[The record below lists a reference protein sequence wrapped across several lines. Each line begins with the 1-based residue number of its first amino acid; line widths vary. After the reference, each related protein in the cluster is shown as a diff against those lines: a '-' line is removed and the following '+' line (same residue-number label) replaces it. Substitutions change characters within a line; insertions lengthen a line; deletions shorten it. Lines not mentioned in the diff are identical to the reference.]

1 MGLGNGILITA
12 LILSLLSMVFLARSA
27 SGDKFALYTS
37 RRIYYLTSLLIFFAM
52 LLLLSGFLFNQ
63 FQYAYV
69 FNHSSLNMGLEYKIA
84 ALWAGNEGSLLLWL
98 FILNVCGIFI
108 CRKQDEYENIVMSV
122 ATVTQVFFLLLL
134 VVKSPFA
141 TIWSA
146 YPGEIPIGQF
156 PPDGTGLNP
165 LLMDPWMIAHP
176 PVLFLGY
183 AAATIPFGYAV
194 AAFLKKDYDKWIKL
208 SYNWII
214 FSSLTLGVGIFMG
227 GYWAY
232 KVLGWGGYWGWD
244 PVENSSLIPWLV
256 SVMLI
261 HGIILQKRKSVLR
274 RSNLLMALAY
284 FILVLYST
292 FLTRSGVL
300 SDFSVHSF
308 GKSETAFF
316 LMSYIFFFIVIA
328 LFLFV
333 KNYREIKSEKIS
345 EKFFSMESLVVFGI
359 LIVGVYNLLIFSGTS
374 MPIFSGIFSEN
385 PTAVTENFYNNLSV
399 PFGILILL
407 FIILASFSIQKYSRL
422 TLIITALL
430 AIVTGTAFNLMFTK
444 SPVAYIFTIMSL
456 FLAYLMIRDMYRNR
470 KLFTLSS
477 QLAHLGIAIFIVGV
491 IASGY
496 HSWTEQRK
504 VQKGETVQA
513 GSVDVRL
520 DGFKFIEPSVVDIT
534 VTKGGKEYHG
544 HMPYFI
550 NPKTESLFREPFILK
565 GVTGD
570 IYVIPQQYVFAESH
584 YSSAVISLNE
594 EKEISGLKVKFTG
607 FDTSQMGSNEM
618 TIFANILVN
627 GKAYKPGMKHTM
639 GQHLPIEQKLA
650 GTDRVITLEGVD
662 AGSKKIKIHITPEK
676 GAVIPPDYAILE
688 VSMKHLIW
696 LVWLGTLLI
705 TAGFIIPLFRTG
717 RSESKS

>member
-1 MGLGNGILITA
+1 MGIGNGIIITA

-69 FNHSSLNMGLEYKIA
+69 FNHSSLNMGIEYKIA

-98 FILNVCGIFI
+98 FILNICGIFI

-122 ATVTQVFFLLLL
+122 TTVTQVFFLLLL
-134 VVKSPFA
+134 VVKSPFQ

-146 YPGEIPIGQF
+146 YPGEIPLGQF

-261 HGIILQKRKSVLR
+261 HGMILQKRKSVLR
-274 RSNLLMALAY
+274 RSNLLMALSY

-308 GKSETAFF
+308 GKSETAVF
-316 LMSYIFFFIVIA
+316 LMSYILFFVVIA

-333 KNYREIKSEKIS
+333 KNFKTIESKKIS
-345 EKFFSMESLVVFGI
+345 EKFFSMESLIVFGMII
-359 LIVGVYNLLIFSGTS
+359 LGVYNLIIFFGTS

-407 FIILASFSIQKYSRL
+407 FIILASFSIQRYSKL
-422 TLIITALL
+422 TLIIAALL
-430 AIVTGTAFNLMFTK
+430 AVITGIAFNLMFTK
-444 SPVAYIFTIMSL
+444 SPVAYIFTVMSL
-456 FLAYLMIRDMYRNR
+456 FLACLMIRDMYRNR
-470 KLFTLSS
+470 KFFTLSS
-477 QLAHLGIAIFIVGV
+477 QLAHLGIAVFILGV

-504 VQKGETVQA
+504 VEKGETFQA
-513 GSVDVRL
+513 GSVEVRL

-534 VTKGGKEYHG
+534 VTKGGIEYHG

-594 EKEISGLKVKFTG
+594 EKIISGLNVKFTG
-607 FDTSQMGSNEM
+607 FDTSQMGSDEM
-618 TIFANILVN
+618 TIYANILVN
-627 GKAYKPGMKHTM
+627 GKRYKPGMKHAM
-639 GQHLPIEQKLA
+639 GEHLPIEKKLA
-650 GTDRVITLEGVD
+650 GTDRIITLEGVD

-676 GAVIPPDYAILE
+676 GAVIPPDYAVLD

-705 TAGFIIPLFRTG
+705 TAGFIIPLLRTG
-717 RSESKS
+717 RSEPKT

>member
-12 LILSLLSMVFLARSA
+12 LILSLISMVFLARSA

-69 FNHSSLNMGLEYKIA
+69 FNHSSLKMGLEYKIA

-98 FILNVCGIFI
+98 FILNICGIFI

-122 ATVTQVFFLLLL
+122 TTVTQVFFLLLL
-134 VVKSPFA
+134 VVKSPFVTVWA
-141 TIWSA
+141 Y
-146 YPGEIPIGQF
+146 YPGEIPMGQF

-214 FSSLTLGVGIFMG
+214 FSSLALGVGIFMG

-256 SVMLI
+256 SIMLI

-274 RSNLLMALAY
+274 RFNLLMALAY

-308 GKSETAFF
+308 GKSNTAVF
-316 LMSYIFFFIVIA
+316 LLSYIFFFVVIA

-345 EKFFSMESLVVFGI
+345 EQFFSLESLTIFGM
-359 LIVGVYNLLIFSGTS
+359 LIVGVYNLIIFFGTS

-430 AIVTGTAFNLMFTK
+430 AVITGTAFNLMFTK
-444 SPVAYIFTIMSL
+444 SPVAYVFTILSL
-456 FLAYLMIRDMYRNR
+456 LLVYLMIRDMYRNR

-477 QLAHLGIAIFIVGV
+477 QLAHLGIAIFIIGV

-504 VQKGETVQA
+504 VHKGETVQA

-520 DGFKFIEPSVVDIT
+520 EGFEFTEPSAVGIT

-584 YSSAVISLNE
+584 YSSAIISLNE

-676 GAVIPPDYAILE
+676 GAVIPPDYAIIE

-705 TAGFIIPLFRTG
+705 TAGFIIPLARNWKRG
-717 RSESKS
+717 SES